1 MATTTD
7 DVELPEPGAKK
18 TEFVG
23 FRLDADTLAA
33 LDRMSPGNRSAF
45 LRKLVKQADGHQP
58 PPQERESA
66 L

>member
-1 MATTTD
+1 MATKKD
-7 DVELPEPGAKK
+7 DVELPEPKK

-23 FRLDADTLAA
+23 FRLDRETQDL
-33 LDRMSPGNRSAF
+33 LDQLGGNRSEV
-45 LRKLVKQADGHQP
+45 LRALVRKAGHKV